1 MTAYLE
7 PGRAR
12 VLAMVLAGGAGKRL
26 APLTADR
33 AKPAVPFGGLY
44 RLVDFAL
51 SNLVNAGMRRICVL
65 TQYKSHS
72 LDRHIT
78 TTWRLSSL
86 LGNYVTPVP
95 AQQRLG
101 PHWYTGSADAIY
113 QSLNLIFDDQPD
125 IVAVFGA
132 DHVFRMDPQQM
143 IDQHIR
149 HGAGV
154 TVAAIPVPR
163 EEATAFGVIRVAPD
177 GRTIEA
183 FLEKPADPPAMPG
196 KPDMAYASMGIY
208 VFSTDVLVDSLRQDA
223 ADDSSRHDMGGDIVP
238 MLVKKGA
245 AQVYDF
251 LENKVPGAE
260 PRDAGYWRDVGTL
273 DSYFDAQ
280 MDLCAVH
287 PIFNLYNDK
296 WPLLTQVP
304 SQPPA
309 KFVHDSGDRVGRA
322 INSVVS
328 NGVIVS
334 GGLVR
339 DAVLSP
345 GVRVN
350 SWSRVER
357 AVILHNTRIGRHA
370 VVENAIIDKNVDV
383 PEGAVVGVDKEHD
396 RARGFVVSEGGITV
410 VGKGQEVPP

>member
-1 MTAYLE
+1 MKEKRIL
-7 PGRAR
+7 GI
-12 VLAMVLAGGAGKRL
+12 VLAGGAGTRL
-26 APLTADR
+26 APLTDDR

-51 SNLVNAGMRRICVL
+51 SNLVNSGIRRICVL

-113 QSLNLIFDDQPD
+113 QSLNLIFDDRPD
-125 IVAVFGA
+125 IVIVFGA
-132 DHVFRMDPQQM
+132 DHVFRMDAMQM
-143 IDQHIR
+143 IDQHVAS
-149 HGAGV
+149 GTGV
-154 TVAAIPVPR
+154 TVAALPVPR
-163 EEATAFGVIRVAPD
+163 PDATAFGVIQTGAD
-177 GRTIEA
+177 GRTIDA
-183 FLEKPADPPAMPG
+183 FLEKPADPPARPG
-196 KPDMAYASMGIY
+196 HPDEAYASMGNY
-208 VFSTDVLVDSLRQDA
+208 VFTSDVLVDALRKDA
-223 ADDSSRHDMGGDIVP
+223 ADEESRHDMGRDIIP
-238 MLVKKGA
+238 MLMRQRLA
-245 AQVYDF
+245 EVYDF
-251 LENKVPGAE
+251 LDNEVPGAA

-273 DSYFDAQ
+273 DSYFEAH
-280 MDLCAVH
+280 MDLCAVQ
-287 PIFNLYNDK
+287 PVFNLYNEE
-296 WPLLTQVP
+296 WPILTHVP

-322 INSVVS
+322 IDSVVS

-339 DAVLSP
+339 NSVLSP

-357 AVILHNTRIGRHA
+357 AVLLDNTQIGRHA
-370 VVENAIIDKNVDV
+370 VVENAILDKNVCV
-383 PEGAVVGVDKEHD
+383 PEGAQVGVDKEHD
-396 RARGFVVSEGGITV
+396 RARGFTVSPGGITV
-410 VGKGQEVPP
+410 VGKGQEVPA